1 MRKEEN
7 PLNFLN
13 KLFKLAHF
21 LFRVFFVGGGNYF
34 GGMDGVIFIIF
45 EYCGE
50 VAVRSNFVP
59 RNLNLNRSLG
69 RVGIL

>member
-21 LFRVFFVGGGNYF
+21 LFRVVLWVGYLFWGNGRGDFHYF
-34 GGMDGVIFIIF
+34 
-45 EYCGE
+45 
-50 VAVRSNFVP
+50 
-59 RNLNLNRSLG
+59 
-69 RVGIL
+69 

>member
-21 LFRVFFVGGGNYF
+21 LFRVVLWVG
-34 GGMDGVIFIIF
+34 
-45 EYCGE
+45 
-50 VAVRSNFVP
+50 
-59 RNLNLNRSLG
+59 
-69 RVGIL
+69 

>member
-21 LFRVFFVGGGNYF
+21 LFRVVLW
-34 GGMDGVIFIIF
+34 GVIIL
-45 EYCGE
+45 GE
-50 VAVRSNFVP
+50 WE
-59 RNLNLNRSLG
+59 G
-69 RVGIL
+69 

>member
-21 LFRVFFVGGGNYF
+21 LFRVVFWG
-34 GGMDGVIFIIF
+34 GVIIL
-45 EYCGE
+45 GE
-50 VAVRSNFVP
+50 WM
-59 RNLNLNRSLG
+59 G
-69 RVGIL
+69 

>member
-21 LFRVFFVGGGNYF
+21 LFRVVLWVGHYLGGL
-34 GGMDGVIFIIF
+34 GGVIFIIF
-45 EYCGE
+45 EYCSG

-59 RNLNLNRSLG
+59 RNVKPQIG
-69 RVGIL
+69 H

>member
-21 LFRVFFVGGGNYF
+21 LFWVVLW
-34 GGMDGVIFIIF
+34 V
-45 EYCGE
+45 E
-50 VAVRSNFVP
+50 
-59 RNLNLNRSLG
+59 
-69 RVGIL
+69 

>member
-21 LFRVFFVGGGNYF
+21 LFRVFFVGG
-34 GGMDGVIFIIF
+34 VIIL
-45 EYCGE
+45 GE
-50 VAVRSNFVP
+50 RM
-59 RNLNLNRSLG
+59 G
-69 RVGIL
+69 

>member
-21 LFRVFFVGGGNYF
+21 LFRVVLWEGNYF
-34 GGMDGVIFIIF
+34 GGMGGVIFIIF
-45 EYCGE
+45 KYCGG

-59 RNLNLNRSLG
+59 RNLNPNRSLG

>member
-21 LFRVFFVGGGNYF
+21 LFWIVLWV
-34 GGMDGVIFIIF
+34 GVIIL
-45 EYCGE
+45 GE
-50 VAVRSNFVP
+50 WE
-59 RNLNLNRSLG
+59 G
-69 RVGIL
+69 